1 MREPLRQALNREPYR
16 AQRSSL
22 SATLRGVRAEA
33 EPGQL
38 LHDVWVYITPDEAF
52 ELLASLDVWAEEAQE
67 GRLDPGWHMHITDSG
82 REFTLAI
89 DPDYGR
95 GEQADPA

>member
-1 MREPLRQALNREPYR
+1 M
-16 AQRSSL
+16 
-22 SATLRGVRAEA
+22 RAEA
-33 EPGQL
+33 KPGRAL
-38 LHDVWVYITPDEAF
+38 RDVWVYITRDEAV
-52 ELLASLDVWAEEAQE
+52 ELLASLEVWAEEVEE

-95 GEQADPA
+95 GKAADPSSPPGERRSGT